1 MIKRMNNKEPDF
13 YKYLG
18 PVFGSRKIQRLTKDR
33 FYDDN
38 GKEWILNINDAED
51 IQAVLSIS
59 DNRIKNVYAD
69 DNHALVE
76 LLKKTYPF
84 IRSGTVPSIYREQY
98 QESGFLVLEHST
110 NYVNIKG
117 GNRNEN

>member
-1 MIKRMNNKEPDF
+1 MIKRMNNKEPD
-13 YKYLG
+13 
-18 PVFGSRKIQRLTKDR
+18 
-33 FYDDN
+33 
-38 GKEWILNINDAED
+38 
-51 IQAVLSIS
+51 
-59 DNRIKNVYAD
+59 
-69 DNHALVE
+69 

-98 QESGFLVLEHST
+98 QESGFLVLEHSA

>member
-1 MIKRMNNKEPDF
+1 MIKRMNNREPDF

-18 PVFGSRKIQRLTKDR
+18 PVFGSRKIQRSTKDR

-38 GKEWILNINDAED
+38 GKEWILNINDTED
-51 IQAVLSIS
+51 ILAVLSVS
-59 DNRIKNVYAD
+59 DDEIKNVYAD
-69 DNHALVE
+69 DNHALAE
-76 LLKKTYPF
+76 LLKTVYPF
-84 IRSGTVPSIYREQY
+84 IRSGIVPSIYREQY

-117 GNRNEN
+117 GKTDEH